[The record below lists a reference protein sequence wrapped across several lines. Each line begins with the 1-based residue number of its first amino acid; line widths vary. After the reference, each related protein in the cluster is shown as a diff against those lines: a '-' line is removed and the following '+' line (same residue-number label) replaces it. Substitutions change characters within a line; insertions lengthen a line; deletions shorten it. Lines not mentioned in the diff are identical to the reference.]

1 LLISME
7 TFGLKPRSSSSSS
20 SSSSLRR
27 EADIRDWRREADIR
41 DWRREAVVV
50 DIRDPVILELR
61 WFRRL
66 GLWPWRWLWRRS
78 LLLPH
83 PYIE

>member
-1 LLISME
+1 ME

-27 EADIRDWRREADIR
+27 EADIRDWRREA
-41 DWRREAVVV
+41 VVV
-50 DIRDPVILELR
+50 DIRDPVIMELR

-66 GLWPWRWLWRRS
+66 GLWRWRWLWRRS